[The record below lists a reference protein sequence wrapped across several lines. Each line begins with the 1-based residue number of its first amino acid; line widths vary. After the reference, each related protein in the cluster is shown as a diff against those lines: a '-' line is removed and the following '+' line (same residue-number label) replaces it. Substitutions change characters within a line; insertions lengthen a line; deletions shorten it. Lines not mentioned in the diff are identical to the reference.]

1 MEIGLSLCYCNA
13 DGEIR
18 LYIFANVTYVMI
30 RMCSTRC
37 DARYTYMYTLS
48 YPAILEY
55 VSSAL
60 FSFLEDGIWPKYC
73 TVYDNMFEVEFGST
87 FRPRRMVF

>member
-1 MEIGLSLCYCNA
+1 
-13 DGEIR
+13 
-18 LYIFANVTYVMI
+18 
-30 RMCSTRC
+30 
-37 DARYTYMYTLS
+37 MYTLS

-55 VSSAL
+55 VSSTL

-87 FRPRRMVF
+87 FRPRRVVF